1 MSAPII
7 GITTYGRTEKK
18 VPSEADD
25 QFFTVPTAYVDAV
38 RRAGAVPV
46 LLPPGEQNIEGWLD
60 TVDGIVFA
68 GGADIDPTYY
78 SGDVEHPKLGSK
90 DTERDETEFALLR
103 AVLGRKDKPVLLIC
117 RGLQVLNVLS
127 GGTLYEHI
135 ADVHPENIH
144 QGTETIWT
152 LQAADI
158 IEESKLFNV
167 VDRDVVKTMSGHH
180 QGVKDIGEGLSAS
193 ATAADGIVEAL
204 EVADHPFCIAVQ
216 WHPEMTADVDESQQN
231 IFDALV
237 KAAKP
242 IS

>member
-1 MSAPII
+1 MSTPII

-25 QFFTVPTAYVDAV
+25 DFFTVPTAYVNAV
-38 RRAGAVPV
+38 RRAGGVPV
-46 LLPPGEQNIEGWLD
+46 LLPPGEENIDGWLN
-60 TVDGIVFA
+60 TVDGVVFA

-78 SGDVEHPKLGSK
+78 NGDVDHPKLGPK

-103 AVLGRKDKPVLLIC
+103 AVLDRKNKPVLLIC
-117 RGLQVLNVLS
+117 RGMQVLNVLS
-127 GGTLYEHI
+127 GGTLHEHI
-135 ADVHPENIH
+135 ADVHTENIH

-152 LQAADI
+152 LQDADI
-158 IEESKLFNV
+158 VEGSKLFNV
-167 VDRDVVKTMSGHH
+167 VDRDAVKTMSGHH
-180 QGVKDIGEGLSAS
+180 QGVKTVADGLSIA

-216 WHPEMTADVDESQQN
+216 WHPEMTADVDQSQQN

-237 KAAKP
+237 KACH
-242 IS
+242 S

>member
-38 RRAGAVPV
+38 RRAGGVPV
-46 LLPPGEQNIEGWLD
+46 LLPPGEKNIEGWLN

-68 GGADIDPTYY
+68 GGADINPTYY
-78 SGDVEHPKLGSK
+78 GGDVEHPKLGPE
-90 DTERDETEFALLR
+90 DAERDETEFAFLR
-103 AVLGRKDKPVLLIC
+103 AILDRKDKSVLLVC

-127 GGTLYEHI
+127 GGTLHEHV

-152 LQAADI
+152 MQHADVVAG
-158 IEESKLFNV
+158 SKLFNV
-167 VDRDVVKTMSGHH
+167 IAQGSVETMSGHH
-180 QGVKDIGEGLSAS
+180 QGVKGVGDGLSVS
-193 ATAADGIVEAL
+193 AKAADGIVEAL
-204 EVADHPFCIAVQ
+204 EVVDHPFCVAVQ

-231 IFDALV
+231 IFDALIR
-237 KAAKP
+237 A
-242 IS
+242 SQS